1 MCFEQVDARLPPQ
14 QIQPQSIRASRG
26 LYLLCRDARAEQGM
40 NCYIETHV
48 GRISEDPEAFVKV

>member
-1 MCFEQVDARLPPQ
+1 VPWR
-14 QIQPQSIRASRG
+14 
-26 LYLLCRDARAEQGM
+26 ARAEQGM